1 MQGLWWVRVGE
12 QENNDTVRLWVK
24 MLQDKGPISGC
35 NTQGPSFRTECGATF
50 DHCTVV
56 RGLTSDLQTPTEKV
70 QSFDVLDAINH
81 LNVDNFSRFLRRI

>member
-50 DHCTVV
+50 DHCTVGEF
-56 RGLTSDLQTPTEKV
+56 RLFCPMG
-70 QSFDVLDAINH
+70 VLGVFI
-81 LNVDNFSRFLRRI
+81 